1 MDFTPVHRAHVEKAL
16 ADLDAGASPAGFRDS
31 TTYDVIHQGRP
42 YPPKQLIA
50 LALKHA
56 TGKVVTGDDF
66 GGGEGTAYFRRLR
79 EMRFLITEQVDVHVR
94 GGSWER
100 GVG

>member
-1 MDFTPVHRAHVEKAL
+1 MDFTPVQREHIEKAL
-16 ADLDAGASPAGFRDS
+16 ADLDAGVSPAGFRDS

-56 TGKVVTGDDF
+56 TGKVVT
-66 GGGEGTAYFRRLR
+66 RPN
-79 EMRFLITEQVDVHVR
+79 M
-94 GGSWER
+94 GSGR
-100 GVG
+100 SMAGCAP

>member
-1 MDFTPVHRAHVEKAL
+1 MDFTPVQRTHVEKAL
-16 ADLDAGASPAGFRDS
+16 ADLDDGVSPAGFRDS

-56 TGKVVTGDDF
+56 TWPNTVAEHG
-66 GGGEGTAYFRRLR
+66 
-79 EMRFLITEQVDVHVR
+79 VR
-94 GGSWER
+94 PLLVR
-100 GVG
+100 Y